1 MANNPVVNIFKI
13 KELRERIFF
22 TFVILVVFRL
32 GCVLTIPGIDAS
44 VLLGYFGDL
53 ASKNKNAFASYMDFF
68 AGGAF
73 SNFSVFM
80 LGVMPY
86 VSTQII
92 LQLAL
97 IIFPSLKRIAQEDGG
112 QRKVAAWTRVGTVF
126 VCLIQS
132 MAVTVYASSIQYN
145 GASAIV
151 MSNPLAFKLLAML
164 TVTTGAMITVW
175 LGDQITAHGIGNGIS
190 MLIFAGIV
198 ARLPHAVIEL
208 RNRVVDPDSN
218 LNPVFV
224 IIVLV
229 MFVGII
235 GLVVFEQ
242 RGERKI
248 RVNYAK
254 RVVGRKMY
262 GSQNTYIPF
271 KINPSG
277 VIPVIFASSFL
288 TFPLQIVSS
297 LGSGENSARWI
308 ARLSAI
314 LTPTGWWYNIL
325 LVLLIDFFAYF
336 YTQVT
341 LNPTEIA
348 KNIRENGGSIPGI
361 RTENTESYLQKVL
374 NRLVLPGSLYL
385 AVIAV
390 LPTIIQNLF
399 GFPQAISM
407 LMGGTSL
414 LILVGVDLDTMSQ
427 IEALLKMHHSDG
439 LLKKGRIQSRNL

>member
-1 MANNPVVNIFKI
+1 MANNPIVNMFKV
-13 KELRERIFF
+13 KEIRSRIFF
-22 TFVILVVFRL
+22 TFIVLAVYRL
-32 GCVLTIPGIDAS
+32 GSVLTIPGINP
-44 VLLGYFGDL
+44 YFESLTRG
-53 ASKNKNAFASYMDFF
+53 NAFVDYMDFF

-86 VSTQII
+86 ISTQII
-92 LQLAL
+92 MQLAL

-112 QRKVAAWTRVGTVF
+112 QKKVQKWTRVGTVF

-132 MAVTVYASSIQYN
+132 MAVTVYATSIPGAVVISS
-145 GASAIV
+145 SV
-151 MSNPLAFKLLAML
+151 LFKIIAMI
-164 TVTTGAMITVW
+164 TVTTGTMVTIW
-175 LGDQITAHGIGNGIS
+175 LGEQITARGIGNGIS

-198 ARLPHAVIEL
+198 ARLPSAVWEL
-208 RNRVVDPDSN
+208 GRMVKSGD
-218 LNPVFV
+218 LNIVFV
-224 IIVLV
+224 IVVIFMFAGIVA
-229 MFVGII
+229 
-235 GLVVFEQ
+235 LVVYEQ
-242 RGERKI
+242 QGQRKI
-248 RVNYAK
+248 PVHYAK

-262 GSQNTYIPF
+262 GGQSTYIPF

-277 VIPVIFASSFL
+277 VLPVIFASSFL
-288 TFPLQIVSS
+288 TFPLQIATS
-297 LGSGENSARWI
+297 LGPNVRWLNNL
-308 ARLSAI
+308 ATFLDPVG
-314 LTPTGWWYNIL
+314 LWYNVF
-325 LVLLIDFFAYF
+325 LVLLIVFFAYF

-348 KNIRENGGSIPGI
+348 KNVRENGGSIPGI
-361 RTENTESYLQKVL
+361 RTDKMEEYMQKVL

-399 GFPQAISM
+399 GFPQSISM

-427 IEALLKMHHSDG
+427 VEALMKMHHQDG
-439 LLKKGRIQSRNL
+439 LVKKGKLRSRNL

>member
-1 MANNPVVNIFKI
+1 MANNPIVNMFRI
-13 KELRERIFF
+13 KELRDRMFF
-22 TFVILVVFRL
+22 TFVVLVVFRL
-32 GCVLTIPGIDAS
+32 GCVLTIPGIDAAK
-44 VLLGYFGDL
+44 LLAYFNDL
-53 ASKNKNAFASYMDFF
+53 ASKNRNAFASYMDFF

-97 IIFPSLKRIAQEDGG
+97 IIFPGLKKVAQEEGG
-112 QRKVAAWTRVGTVF
+112 QRKVAAWTRIGTVF

-132 MAVTVYASSIQYN
+132 LAVTVYANSIP
-145 GASAIV
+145 GAIILESQ
-151 MSNPLAFKLLAML
+151 LGFKLLAML

-198 ARLPHAVIEL
+198 ARLPHAVFEL
-208 RNRVVDPDSN
+208 GSRIRSKEINAVFAIVVV
-218 LNPVFV
+218 LMFLA
-224 IIVLV
+224 IIA
-229 MFVGII
+229 
-235 GLVVFEQ
+235 LVVFEQ
-242 RGERKI
+242 QGERKI
-248 RVNYAK
+248 PVHYAK

-262 GSQNTYIPF
+262 GGQSTYIPF

-277 VIPVIFASSFL
+277 VIPIIFASSFL

-297 LGSGENSARWI
+297 LGAGVNAPRWVSKL
-308 ARLSAI
+308 AGI

-325 LVLLIDFFAYF
+325 LVLLIIFFAYF
-336 YTQVT
+336 YTQVI
-341 LNPTEIA
+341 LNPIEIA

-361 RTENTESYLQKVL
+361 RTDKTEEYLQKVL
-374 NRLVLPGSLYL
+374 NRLILPGSLYL
-385 AVIAV
+385 AALAV

-399 GFPQAISM
+399 GFPQSISM

-427 IEALLKMHHSDG
+427 VEALLKMHHSDG
-439 LLKKGRIQSRNL
+439 LVRRGKLRGRNL

>member
-1 MANNPVVNIFKI
+1 MANNPIVNMFKV
-13 KELRERIFF
+13 KELRSRIFF
-22 TFVILVVFRL
+22 TFIVLAVYRL
-32 GCVLTIPGIDAS
+32 GSVLTIPGINPQALTS
-44 VLLGYFGDL
+44 YFESMTRG
-53 ASKNKNAFASYMDFF
+53 NAFVDYMDFF

-86 VSTQII
+86 ISTQII
-92 LQLAL
+92 MQLAL

-112 QRKVAAWTRVGTVF
+112 QKKVQKWTRIGTVF

-132 MAVTVYASSIQYN
+132 MAVTVYAASIPGAVVISS
-145 GASAIV
+145 SV
-151 MSNPLAFKLLAML
+151 LFKIIAMI
-164 TVTTGAMITVW
+164 TVTTGTMVTIW
-175 LGDQITAHGIGNGIS
+175 LGEQITARGIGNGIS

-198 ARLPHAVIEL
+198 ARLPSAVWEL
-208 RNRVVDPDSN
+208 GRMVKNGEIN
-218 LNPVFV
+218 IVFV
-224 IIVLV
+224 IVVIF

-235 GLVVFEQ
+235 ALVVYEQ
-242 RGERKI
+242 QGQRKI
-248 RVNYAK
+248 PVHYAK

-262 GSQNTYIPF
+262 GGQSTYIPF

-288 TFPLQIVSS
+288 TFPLQIATS
-297 LGSGENSARWI
+297 LGPNVRWLNNLAAFLDPVGI
-308 ARLSAI
+308 
-314 LTPTGWWYNIL
+314 WYNVF
-325 LVLLIDFFAYF
+325 LVLLIVFFAYF

-348 KNIRENGGSIPGI
+348 KNVRENGGSIPGI
-361 RTENTESYLQKVL
+361 RTDKMEEYMQKVL

-390 LPTIIQNLF
+390 LPTIVQNLF
-399 GFPQAISM
+399 GFPQSISM

-427 IEALLKMHHSDG
+427 VEALMKMHHQDG
-439 LLKKGRIQSRNL
+439 LVKKGKLRSRNL